1 MRDSKT
7 PRDRDPGVLGGD
19 TPQPDAEALGGR
31 VEELSALV
39 AGLHRAMETRGVI
52 EQAKGILIATTG
64 CSPDE
69 AFEMLRLQSQGENR
83 KVLEIARE
91 LVAQHQ
97 RSRL

>member
-1 MRDSKT
+1 VRDSET
-7 PRDRDPGVLGGD
+7 PPDRKPGVLGGD
-19 TPQPDAEALGGR
+19 TRQSEAEALRGR

-39 AGLHRAMETRGVI
+39 AGLHRAMETRGLI

-64 CSPDE
+64 CSPGE
-69 AFEMLRLQSQGENR
+69 AFEMLRLQSQDENR
-83 KVLEIARE
+83 KVLEVARE

>member
-7 PRDRDPGVLGGD
+7 TPDRDPGVLDGD
-19 TPQPDAEALGGR
+19 TPQPEAEALGGR

-69 AFEMLRLQSQGENR
+69 AFEMLRLQSQNENR

>member
-1 MRDSKT
+1 MRDSES
-7 PRDRDPGVLGGD
+7 PSDRDPRGLGGG
-19 TPQPDAEALGGR
+19 TPQPEAEALGGR

-64 CSPDE
+64 CSPEE
-69 AFEMLRLQSQGENR
+69 AFEMLRLQSTNENG
-83 KVLEIARE
+83 KVLEIAGE
-91 LVAQHQ
+91 VVAQPR